1 MVLGV
6 YLTLDQGIVYNG
18 DYSDVSG
25 FKLTGTVYSDINKTT
40 AFNLTGYTITLQ
52 FFKNGG
58 FIDYLAQT
66 CTITVAASGT
76 FYLSLTD
83 GALPFSGIYEA
94 KIELTKSGTKVRS
107 LNRVEVLIERGPQ

>member
-1 MVLGV
+1 MTLGV
-6 YLTLDQGIVYNG
+6 YLTLDQTTLYNG

-40 AFNLTGYTITLQ
+40 AFNLTGYTLTLQ
-52 FFKNGG
+52 FFRSGG
-58 FIDYLAQT
+58 FSDYLAQT

-83 GALPFSGIYEA
+83 GALPFAGLYEA

-107 LNRVEVLIERGPQ
+107 LNRVEILIESGP